1 MKEIYKNALKSWHKL
16 KHIVE
21 TFNGTLEELCDKL
34 YGHNLEDDLFD
45 VNFEMICG
53 TITKEENKLK
63 LTNYF
68 EIWDYSNLN
77 YLGLFTVEY
86 LEQNT

>member
-63 LTNYF
+63 LTNY
-68 EIWDYSNLN
+68 IHKIHVRSMPCDMIRNMST
-77 YLGLFTVEY
+77 GG
-86 LEQNT
+86 

>member
-34 YGHNLEDDLFD
+34 NGHNLEYDLFD

-53 TITKEENKLK
+53 TIIKEENKLK
-63 LTNYF
+63 LTSNI
-68 EIWDYSNLN
+68 EIWNDNN
-77 YLGLFTVEY
+77 FEFLGTFNVEW